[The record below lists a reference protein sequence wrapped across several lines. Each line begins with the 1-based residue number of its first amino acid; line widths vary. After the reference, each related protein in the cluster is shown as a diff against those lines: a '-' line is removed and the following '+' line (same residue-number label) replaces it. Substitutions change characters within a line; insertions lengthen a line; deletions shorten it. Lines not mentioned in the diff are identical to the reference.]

1 MSNSLQGAVAFVTGG
16 AKGIGKAAA
25 LRMAGAGVRV
35 ALMSRTAEDVER
47 AVDEVGAAGGEAL
60 AVPGDVSDSGD
71 VQRAIDRIVSTWGR
85 LDVVFANAGVNGVW
99 APIEELSDEDWE
111 QTVAINLTG
120 TFYTVKYAV
129 PHLKKRGGSI
139 IITSSVNGTRMFSN
153 TDASA
158 YASTKAAQ
166 VAFAQMLAVELAPS
180 RIRVNVICPGA
191 IETDIEENT
200 ERRDLEKIQ
209 YPVKFPKGKIPLTH
223 GEPGTP
229 EQVADLVLF
238 LASEASSL
246 ITGTPVW
253 IDGAQSLL
261 QG

>member
-1 MSNSLQGAVAFVTGG
+1 MSELRGAVAFVTGG
-16 AKGIGKAAA
+16 AKGIGKAVA
-25 LRMAGAGVRV
+25 LRLAAAGMRV
-35 ALMSRTAEDVER
+35 ALTSRTEEDVAR
-47 AVDEVGAAGGEAL
+47 AVDEVRAAGGDAL
-60 AVPGDVSDSGD
+60 AVPGDVSDADS
-71 VQRAIDRIVSTWGR
+71 VRSIVDRIIETWGR

-99 APIEELSDEDWE
+99 APIEELKDADWNE
-111 QTVAINLTG
+111 TIAINLTG
-120 TFYTVKYAV
+120 TFLTVKYAV
-129 PHLKKRGGSI
+129 PHLKKNGGSI

-153 TDASA
+153 TGASA
-158 YASTKAAQ
+158 YASSKAAQ
-166 VAFAQMLAVELAPS
+166 VAFAQMMAVELAPAG
-180 RIRVNVICPGA
+180 IRVNVICPGA

-223 GEPGTP
+223 GQPGTP

-238 LASEASSL
+238 LASDASSL
-246 ITGTPVW
+246 IAGTPIW